1 MDTKAPISENSRRIA
16 RNTALLYVR
25 MTVMLLVGLYTS
37 RVVLNALG
45 QDDFGIYGA
54 VGGVVA
60 LFGILTGSVSGAI
73 SRFMAFELGK
83 AEKRMEEVFSTTVF
97 IQAVL
102 ALAVLLL
109 AEWLGVW
116 FLNAKMV
123 IPEGRMGAANLVL
136 QCSIGVFVLNMLA
149 VPYNA
154 AIIAHEKM
162 EAFAYISIAE
172 ALLALGAALATSFA
186 PTDKLKLYAL
196 LMLAVA
202 VLVRLLYAVYAK
214 RHFEECRFRRS
225 KVSRPMVR
233 EMGSFAGWTFL
244 GNGAYV
250 LNAQGI
256 NLLFNIFFG
265 VRVNAARDVTVKL
278 DGNMTRFIGNI
289 TTAIN
294 PQINKSYASGNLPYT
309 HELVCKGARYS
320 YLLYFFFAFPIIL
333 EAPEL
338 LRLWLGTVP
347 DHAAAF
353 VRIAML
359 ASLFTAM
366 GAPFAHAVFA
376 TGKVK
381 TYEIVASA
389 TNVLA
394 FPLSWIAFKLGGS
407 PETAYWIIVG
417 ATVAVFIERVAFT
430 CSQTG
435 LPFRKVLG
443 DVFAK
448 SLSATAAAV
457 VVPLLLF
464 LLQEP
469 STARTLE
476 VVFSSFVTT
485 ALAAFFLG
493 STPGERQAILNSIKN
508 KLHKNEKA

>member
-1 MDTKAPISENSRRIA
+1 MDTKAPISENSLRIA
-16 RNTALLYVR
+16 RNTAMLYVR

-109 AEWLGVW
+109 AEGLGVW

-136 QCSIGVFVLNMLA
+136 QCSIGIFVLNMLA

-172 ALLALGAALATSFA
+172 ALLALGAALATRFA
-186 PTDKLKLYAL
+186 PTDKLRLYAL

-294 PQINKSYASGNLPYT
+294 PQINKSYASGNLPYM

-320 YLLYFFFAFPIIL
+320 YLLYFFFAFPSIL

-347 DHAAAF
+347 AHSAAF

-381 TYEIVASA
+381 VYEIVASA
-389 TNVLA
+389 TTVLA
-394 FPLSWIAFKLGGS
+394 FPCAWIAFKLGGN
-407 PETAYWIIVG
+407 PELAYWMLAAV
-417 ATVAVFIERVAFT
+417 TFAVFIERIAFAHA
-430 CSQTG
+430 QTG
-435 LPFRKVLG
+435 LSVRKVLKDAAAG
-443 DVFAK
+443 
-448 SLSATAAAV
+448 SALASVAAAV
-457 VVPLLLF
+457 IPLLLF
-464 LLQEP
+464 FLMEP
-469 STARTLE
+469 STTRTVW
-476 VVFSSFVTT
+476 VVLSSFASTAVFAFLLGTT
-485 ALAAFFLG
+485 K
-493 STPGERQAILNSIKN
+493 GEREAIVASVRN
-508 KLHKNEKA
+508 HFHHA

>member
-1 MDTKAPISENSRRIA
+1 MDTKAPISANSRRIA

-83 AEKRMEEVFSTTVF
+83 AGKRMEEVFSTTVF
-97 IQAVL
+97 IQVVL

-109 AEWLGVW
+109 AEGFGVW
-116 FLNAKMV
+116 FLNSKMV

-136 QCSIGVFVLNMLA
+136 QCSILIFLLNMLA

-172 ALLALGAALATSFA
+172 ALLALGAALATRFA
-186 PTDKLKLYAL
+186 GADKLKLYAL
-196 LMLAVA
+196 LMVAVA
-202 VLVRLLYAVYAK
+202 VLVRLLYAIYAK

-225 KVSRPMVR
+225 KVTRPMVR

-265 VRVNAARDVTVKL
+265 VRVNAARDVTAKL

-294 PQINKSYASGNLPYT
+294 PQINKSYASGNLPYM
-309 HELVCKGARYS
+309 HELICKGARYS

-338 LRLWLGTVP
+338 LRLWLGVVP
-347 DHAAAF
+347 EHAAAF

-366 GAPFAHAVFA
+366 GAPFAHAIFA
-376 TGKVK
+376 TGRVK
-381 TYEIVASA
+381 NYEIVASA

-394 FPLSWIAFKLGGS
+394 LPLSWIAFKLGGS
-407 PETAYWIIVG
+407 PEAAYWILVG
-417 ATVAVFIERVAFT
+417 ATLAVFAERIAFT
-430 CSQTG
+430 CTQTG
-435 LPFRKVLG
+435 LPFRKVIG
-443 DVFAK
+443 DVVVK
-448 SLSATAAAV
+448 SLYATIAAAI
-457 VVPLLLF
+457 VPLLLF

-469 STARTLE
+469 STVRTLE
-476 VVFSSFVTT
+476 VVFSSFAAT

>member
-1 MDTKAPISENSRRIA
+1 MMEYKGTVSENSRRIA

-25 MTVMLLVGLYTS
+25 MTVMLIVGLYTS

-45 QDDFGIYGA
+45 QDDFGVYGA

-60 LFGILTGSVSGAI
+60 LFGILTGSVAGAI

-97 IQAVL
+97 IQIVL
-102 ALAVLLL
+102 AAVVLLL
-109 AEWLGVW
+109 AEGLGVW

-136 QCSIGVFVLNMLA
+136 QCSILIFLLNMLA
-149 VPYNA
+149 APYNA

-172 ALLALGAALATSFA
+172 ALLALGAALATRFA
-186 PTDKLKLYAL
+186 GSDKLKLYAL

-202 VLVRLLYAVYAK
+202 VLVRFLYAIYAK
-214 RHFEECRFRRS
+214 KHFEECHFKAS
-225 KVSRPMVR
+225 KVSKPIIK

-256 NLLFNIFFG
+256 NILFNIFFG

-289 TTAIN
+289 TTAIQ
-294 PQINKSYASGNLPYT
+294 PQINKSYASGNLPYMY
-309 HELVCKGARYS
+309 ELVCKGARYS

-338 LRLWLGTVP
+338 LRLWLGIVP
-347 DHAAAF
+347 EHAAAF

-381 TYEIVASA
+381 VYEIVASA
-389 TNVLA
+389 TNALA
-394 FPLSWIAFKLGGS
+394 FPIAWIAFKLGGH
-407 PETAYWIIVG
+407 PEAAYWILAA
-417 ATVAVFIERVAFT
+417 ATLTVFIERVSFA
-430 CSQTG
+430 CIQTG
-435 LPFRKVLG
+435 LTLRKVLSDALTG
-443 DVFAK
+443 SVLT
-448 SLSATAAAV
+448 SLAAAV
-457 VVPLLLF
+457 IPLLLF
-464 LLQEP
+464 FLLEP
-469 STARTLE
+469 SAVRTLL
-476 VVFSSFVTT
+476 VVLCSFITT
-485 ALAAFFLG
+485 AVSAFFLG
-493 STPGERQAILNSIKN
+493 ATAGEREAVINTIKN
-508 KLHKNEKA
+508 KLHIK

>member
-1 MDTKAPISENSRRIA
+1 
-16 RNTALLYVR
+16 
-25 MTVMLLVGLYTS
+25 
-37 RVVLNALG
+37 
-45 QDDFGIYGA
+45 
-54 VGGVVA
+54 
-60 LFGILTGSVSGAI
+60 
-73 SRFMAFELGK
+73 
-83 AEKRMEEVFSTTVF
+83 
-97 IQAVL
+97 
-102 ALAVLLL
+102 
-109 AEWLGVW
+109 
-116 FLNAKMV
+116 
-123 IPEGRMGAANLVL
+123 
-136 QCSIGVFVLNMLA
+136 
-149 VPYNA
+149 
-154 AIIAHEKM
+154 
-162 EAFAYISIAE
+162 
-172 ALLALGAALATSFA
+172 
-186 PTDKLKLYAL
+186 
-196 LMLAVA
+196 
-202 VLVRLLYAVYAK
+202 
-214 RHFEECRFRRS
+214 
-225 KVSRPMVR
+225 MVR

-294 PQINKSYASGNLPYT
+294 PQINKSYASGNLPYM

-389 TNVLA
+389 TNILA

-407 PETAYWIIVG
+407 PETAYWILVG
-417 ATVAVFIERVAFT
+417 ATLAVFAERVVFT
-430 CSQTG
+430 CVQTG
-435 LPFRKVLG
+435 LTPRKVFS
-443 DVFAK
+443 DVFVK
-448 SLSATAAAV
+448 SLSATIAAV

>member
-1 MDTKAPISENSRRIA
+1 MMENKGTVSENSRRIA

-25 MTVMLLVGLYTS
+25 MTVMLIVGLYTS

-45 QDDFGIYGA
+45 QDDFGVYGA

-60 LFGILTGSVSGAI
+60 LFGILTGSVAGAI

-83 AEKRMEEVFSTTVF
+83 TEKRMEEVFSTTVF
-97 IQAVL
+97 IQIVL
-102 ALAVLLL
+102 VAAVLLL
-109 AEWLGVW
+109 AEGLGVW

-136 QCSIGVFVLNMLA
+136 QCSILIFLLNMLA
-149 VPYNA
+149 APYNA

-172 ALLALGAALATSFA
+172 ALLALGADLATRFA
-186 PTDKLKLYAL
+186 GADKLKLYAI

-202 VLVRLLYAVYAK
+202 VLVRFLYAIYAK
-214 RHFEECRFRRS
+214 KHFAECRFKAG
-225 KVSRPMVR
+225 KVSKPIIK

-256 NLLFNIFFG
+256 NILFNIFFG

-289 TTAIN
+289 TTAIQ
-294 PQINKSYASGNLPYT
+294 PQINKSYASGNLPYMY
-309 HELVCKGARYS
+309 ELVCKGARYS

-338 LRLWLGTVP
+338 LRLWLGIVP
-347 DHAAAF
+347 EHAAAF

-381 TYEIVASA
+381 VYEIVASA
-389 TNVLA
+389 TTVLA
-394 FPLSWIAFKLGGS
+394 FPCAWIAFKLGGN
-407 PETAYWIIVG
+407 PEVAYWMLAAI
-417 ATVAVFIERVAFT
+417 TFAVFIERIAFAHA
-430 CSQTG
+430 QTG
-435 LPFRKVLG
+435 LAIKKVLSDAIAG
-443 DVFAK
+443 
-448 SLSATAAAV
+448 SALTSIAAAII
-457 VVPLLLF
+457 PLLLF
-464 LLQEP
+464 FLMEP
-469 STARTLE
+469 STARTVW
-476 VVFSSFVTT
+476 VVLSSFASTAVFAFLLGTT
-485 ALAAFFLG
+485 K
-493 STPGERQAILNSIKN
+493 GEREAIISSVKN
-508 KLHKNEKA
+508 HFHHA

>member
-1 MDTKAPISENSRRIA
+1 MRNDGRVSENSRRIA

-25 MTVMLLVGLYTS
+25 MTVLLIVGLYTS

-45 QDDFGIYGA
+45 QDDFGVYGA

-60 LFGILTGSVSGAI
+60 LFGILTGSVAGAI

-83 AEKRMEEVFSTTVF
+83 GGKRMEEVFSTTVF
-97 IQAVL
+97 IQLIL

-109 AEWLGVW
+109 AEGLGVW

-136 QCSIGVFVLNMLA
+136 QCSILIFLLNMLA
-149 VPYNA
+149 APYNA

-172 ALLALGAALATSFA
+172 ALLALGAALATRFA
-186 PTDKLKLYAL
+186 GADKLKLYAL

-202 VLVRLLYAVYAK
+202 VLVRFLYAVYAK
-214 RHFEECRFRRS
+214 KHFPECRFRPG
-225 KVSRPMVR
+225 KVSRPIVKD
-233 EMGSFAGWTFL
+233 MGSFAGWNFL

-256 NLLFNIFFG
+256 NILFNIFFG

-289 TTAIN
+289 TTAIQ
-294 PQINKSYASGNLPYT
+294 PQINKSYASGNLSYMY
-309 HELVCKGARYS
+309 ELVCKGARYS

-347 DHAAAF
+347 EHAAAF

-366 GAPFAHAVFA
+366 GAPFAHAVYA
-376 TGKVK
+376 TGKLK
-381 TYEIVASA
+381 AYEIVASA
-389 TNVLA
+389 TTVLA
-394 FPLSWIAFKLGGS
+394 FPLAWIAFRFGGS
-407 PETAYWIIVG
+407 PEAAYWIMAAVIL
-417 ATVAVFIERVAFT
+417 AVFVERIAFACT
-430 CSQTG
+430 QTG
-435 LPFRKVLG
+435 LSVRKI
-443 DVFAK
+443 
-448 SLSATAAAV
+448 LSDAAAGSLLASAAASV
-457 VVPLLLF
+457 APLLIFF
-464 LLQEP
+464 LMEP
-469 STARTLE
+469 STARTLW
-476 VVFSSFVTT
+476 VVLSSFVSTAAFAFLLGTT
-485 ALAAFFLG
+485 A
-493 STPGERQAILNSIKN
+493 GERDAIKASVRNYFHQARKP
-508 KLHKNEKA
+508 